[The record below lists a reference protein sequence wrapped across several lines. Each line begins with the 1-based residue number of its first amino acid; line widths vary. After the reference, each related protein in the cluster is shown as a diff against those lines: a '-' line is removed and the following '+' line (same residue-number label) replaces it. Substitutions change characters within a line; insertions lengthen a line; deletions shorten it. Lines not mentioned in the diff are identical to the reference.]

1 MKEISVENTTENFW
15 DDVIKAQESQYATLG
30 LTSTQAARLQEI
42 AEEEDWG

>member
-1 MKEISVENTTENFW
+1 MEKISAENTKENFW

-30 LTSTQAARLQEI
+30 LTSTQAARLQEM